1 MAEPIPDPPTLSIER
16 LLSHREPRREKCRRG
31 LVLFCS
37 RESTAVFR
45 RCHDVDM
52 GEVTDYIG
60 GVDEPARS
68 VLERYRVRA
77 VAVVPE
83 AEEGTSYGMA
93 ALRYRGRPL
102 ISVVSTKQGYSVFPF
117 SPAVVESV
125 VAHFDGFEST
135 KGGIKFTDKR
145 HLPIKAFDA
154 LVARRRDEIDAALSK
169 PRR

>member
-1 MAEPIPDPPTLSIER
+1 
-16 LLSHREPRREKCRRG
+16 
-31 LVLFCS
+31 
-37 RESTAVFR
+37 
-45 RCHDVDM
+45 M
-52 GEVTDYIG
+52 GEVTDYIAG
-60 GVDEPARS
+60 LDEPARS
-68 VLERYRVRA
+68 MLERYRALA

-102 ISVVSTKQGYSVFPF
+102 ISVVSTKQGYSLFPF
-117 SPAVVESV
+117 SPAVAESV
-125 VAHFDGFEST
+125 VAEFDGFEST

-154 LVARRRDEIDAALSK
+154 LVARRRNEIDAALSK

>member
-1 MAEPIPDPPTLSIER
+1 
-16 LLSHREPRREKCRRG
+16 
-31 LVLFCS
+31 
-37 RESTAVFR
+37 
-45 RCHDVDM
+45 M
-52 GEVTDYIG
+52 GEVTDYIAG
-60 GVDEPARS
+60 LEEPART
-68 VLERYRVRA
+68 VLERYRARA
-77 VAVVPE
+77 LAAVPE

-117 SPAVVESV
+117 SPAVVERV
-125 VAHFDGFEST
+125 IAEFAGFEST

-145 HLPIKAFDA
+145 RLPAKAFDA

>member
-1 MAEPIPDPPTLSIER
+1 M
-16 LLSHREPRREKCRRG
+16 
-31 LVLFCS
+31 S
-37 RESTAVFR
+37 RTRSWPSGEAAR
-45 RCHDVDM
+45 PAGCHDVGM
-52 GEVTDYIG
+52 GEVTDYIAG
-60 GVDEPARS
+60 HIEPARS
-68 VLERYRVRA
+68 VLERYRARA

-83 AEEGTSYGMA
+83 AEEGRSYGMA

-125 VAHFDGFEST
+125 ITEFHGFEST
-135 KGGIKFTDKR
+135 KGGIRFTDKR
-145 HLPIKAFDA
+145 HLPNKAFDA